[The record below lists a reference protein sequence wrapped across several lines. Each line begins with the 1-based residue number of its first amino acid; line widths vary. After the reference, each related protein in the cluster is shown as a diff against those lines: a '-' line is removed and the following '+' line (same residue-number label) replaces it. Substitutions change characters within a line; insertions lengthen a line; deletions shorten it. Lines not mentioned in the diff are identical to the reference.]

1 MVKKRSP
8 SVAWPMSEMSAFEI
22 LKIIIILGS
31 KYSLKRKYIKPKIC
45 SPFGL
50 LYAIYLWFLFGCSL
64 LLEGESDKI

>member
-8 SVAWPMSEMSAFEI
+8 SVAWPMSEISAFEI
-22 LKIIIILGS
+22 LKIIIILG
-31 KYSLKRKYIKPKIC
+31 RKYIKPKIC